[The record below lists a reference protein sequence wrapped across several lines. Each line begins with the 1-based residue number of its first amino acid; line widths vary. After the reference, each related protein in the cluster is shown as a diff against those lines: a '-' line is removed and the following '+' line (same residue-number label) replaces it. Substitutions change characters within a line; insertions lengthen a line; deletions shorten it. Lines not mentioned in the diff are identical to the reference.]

1 MTNEGKEQL
10 LVALEKVNEEIAEQK
25 RRIPPHSVQPAQI
38 ALLEEL
44 EEKRDE
50 ILEKLDKLG

>member
-1 MTNEGKEQL
+1 MVDGEKEKL
-10 LVALEKVNEEIAEQK
+10 LVALEKINEEIAEQE

-38 ALLEEL
+38 AALEAL